1 MRKQEF
7 FSISGCWQWCVA
19 QQGYLGTQMLLCM
32 AELSLKYLFCALK
45 LAWAAYK

>member
-19 QQGYLGTQMLLCM
+19 QQGYLGTQILLCI
-32 AELSLKYLFCALK
+32 AELSILCTEARLGCV
-45 LAWAAYK
+45 